1 MRFSLFHYEMNRLDT
16 ARRATIL
23 KMLVEGS
30 SLRSISRITG
40 TAVNTIIKLQSD
52 AGRACAAFHDE
63 AVRDVPSKRIQVD
76 EAWSF
81 VYAKQKN
88 VALAKAAPETA
99 GDVWTWTAL
108 DADTKLV
115 VSWLVGDRDAGSAYT
130 FIHDLGDRLRNRVQ
144 LTADGLGVYVH
155 AVEEVFGADV
165 DFGQLMKVYGQPG
178 EQEQRRYSPAQC
190 RAAHRVP
197 VMGEPDESHIST
209 SYVERQNLNMR
220 MSLRRFTR
228 LTNAFSKRVEN
239 HVSALAL
246 YFVWHNFCRRYGTLR
261 TTPAQAGGLA
271 DDWRDAEWIVSL
283 IDARA
288 PKPGP
293 RGPYR
298 PRKRQSDSD

>member
-1 MRFSLFHYEMNRLDT
+1 MRQLST

-40 TAVNTIIKLQSD
+40 AAVNTIIKLQAD

-88 VALAKAAPETA
+88 VPTAKAAPETA

-108 DADTKLV
+108 DADAKLI
-115 VSWLVGDRDAGSAYT
+115 VSWLVGDRDGGSAYT
-130 FIHDLGDRLRNRVQ
+130 FIHDLSERLRGRVQ
-144 LTADGLGVYVH
+144 LTADGLGVYVN
-155 AVEEVFGADV
+155 AVEDVFGADV
-165 DFGQLMKVYGQPG
+165 DFGQLVKVYGQAG
-178 EQEQRRYSPAQC
+178 EQEQRRYSPAYC
-190 RAAHRVP
+190 KAAHRVP
-197 VMGEPDESHIST
+197 VSGEPNPDFIST

-228 LTNAFSKRVEN
+228 LPNAFSKRIEN

-246 YFVWHNFCRRYGTLR
+246 YFVWHNFCRRHTTLR
-261 TTPAQAGGLA
+261 TTPAQAAGLA

-283 IDARA
+283 IDAAA

-293 RGPYR
+293 RGPYG
-298 PRKRQSDSD
+298 PRKPRNSE

>member
-1 MRFSLFHYEMNRLDT
+1 MRQLST

-23 KMLVEGS
+23 RMLVEGS
-30 SLRSISRITG
+30 SLRSISRVTG
-40 TAVNTIIKLQSD
+40 AAVNTIIKLQTD
-52 AGRACAAFHDE
+52 AGRACAAYHDE
-63 AVRDVPSKRIQVD
+63 AVRNVPSKRIQVD

-108 DADTKLV
+108 DADTKVV

-130 FIHDLGDRLRNRVQ
+130 FINDLSERLRNRVQ
-144 LTADGLGVYVH
+144 LTADGLGVYVN
-155 AVEEVFGADV
+155 AVEDVFGAEV
-165 DFGQLMKVYGQPG
+165 DFGQLVKVYGQAG
-178 EQEQRRYSPAQC
+178 EDERRRYSPAYC

-197 VMGEPDESHIST
+197 VSGQPDEAFIST

-246 YFVWHNFCRRYGTLR
+246 YFVWHNFCRRHGTLR
-261 TTPAQAGGLA
+261 TTPAQAAGLA
-271 DDWRDAEWIVSL
+271 DDWRDAEWIVGL
-283 IDARA
+283 IDAAA

-293 RGPYR
+293 RGPYG
-298 PRKRQSDSD
+298 PRKPRNSD

>member
-1 MRFSLFHYEMNRLDT
+1 MNRLDN
-16 ARRATIL
+16 AKRATII

-30 SLRSISRITG
+30 SVRSINRVTG
-40 TAVNTIIKLQSD
+40 TAINTILKLQRD

-81 VYAKQKN
+81 VYSKQKN

-108 DADTKLV
+108 DADTKLI
-115 VSWLVGDRDAGSAYT
+115 VSWLVGDRGAGSAYT
-130 FIHDLGDRLRNRVQ
+130 FIHDLSERLRNRVQ
-144 LTADGLGVYVH
+144 LTADGLGVYVN
-155 AVEEVFGADV
+155 AVEDVFGAEV
-165 DFGQLMKVYGQPG
+165 DFGQLVKVYGQPG
-178 EQEQRRYSPAQC
+178 EQEQRRYSPAYC
-190 RAAHRVP
+190 KAAHRVP
-197 VMGEPDESHIST
+197 VSGEPDETFIST

-239 HVSALAL
+239 HVHALAL
-246 YFVWHNFCRRYGTLR
+246 YFVWHNYCRRHGTLR
-261 TTPAQAGGLA
+261 TTPAQAAGLA
-271 DDWRDAEWIVSL
+271 DDWRDAEWIVGL
-283 IDARA
+283 VDAAA

-293 RGPYR
+293 RGPYG
-298 PRKRQSDSD
+298 PRKPRNSD